1 MNTWIQDTYT
11 PWYLDTGYLYSLDIW
26 IQDIRSPGLTGID
39 EEMFALEL
47 VKFTLSTFTRIN
59 TQMFKKKQGLHL
71 KLQRHETKPQ
81 STIQPQTPPPLFK

>member
-1 MNTWIQDTYT
+1 MNIWIQDTYT
-11 PWYLDTGYLYSLDIW
+11 PGYLDTGYLYSLDIW

-59 TQMFKKKQGLHL
+59 TNV
-71 KLQRHETKPQ
+71 
-81 STIQPQTPPPLFK
+81 